1 MSDTDT
7 QHTEEVTPSPRY
19 RVGLFDYQH
28 DFSGKHTYRGPS
40 YGYLM
45 PEDTL
50 VVPGWV
56 VPDIVE
62 GQHSLQLQVIQGGEV
77 LKREAVSFL
86 PSEDVHKQ
94 YPELEQAA
102 EARYKISLPLNFLET
117 EEYVLR
123 FCLLEGGKVKARLW
137 DLAFLR
143 DEVAIKPIFVVGS
156 PRAGTTAV
164 GNALREAVGAKNYGE
179 HHFLFLAKKLKDTVT
194 EYFKKYH
201 TRNDKGTFIN
211 DMSPA
216 LVQLKMSQQIK
227 ELYASWQPGQYFVDK
242 TPGRNMLKSIP
253 NIQRIWPEAKYVFC
267 KRRAYENVKSRLVK
281 FPHLTAEQ
289 HAKQWVEVMQSW
301 REIRQKLPE
310 GSYIEVDQ
318 HDLRGEEAAGLVDTI
333 SEVLQIDSEVVYN
346 YIASK
351 SPQKSNYSDGNEEM
365 NGFEEAISQ
374 ICSDEM
380 IKWGYSNDRN
390 EYYC

>member
-1 MSDTDT
+1 MSEIDK
-7 QHTEEVTPSPRY
+7 QHAEGTSHSPRY
-19 RVGLFDYQH
+19 RLGLFDYQH
-28 DFSGKHTYRGPS
+28 DFPGRHNYRGPS
-40 YGYLM
+40 CGYFT

-62 GQHSLQLQVIQGGEV
+62 GQQSLQLQVIQMGEV
-77 LKREAVSFL
+77 LRHEAVDFL
-86 PSEDVHKQ
+86 PSEDVHKH

-102 EARYKISLPLNFLET
+102 EARYKISLPLDFLEAD
-117 EEYVLR
+117 EYVLR
-123 FCLLEGGKVKARLW
+123 FSLLEDGKVKARLW
-137 DLAFLR
+137 DQAFLR
-143 DEVAIKPIFVVGS
+143 DEVFIKPIFVVGS

-179 HHFLFLAKKLKDTVT
+179 HHFLLLAKQLEDTVI
-194 EYFKKYH
+194 EYFKAYH

-227 ELYASWQPGQYFVDK
+227 ELYASWQPGDSFVDK
-242 TPGRNMLKSIP
+242 TPGRNMLKSLPSIH
-253 NIQRIWPEAKYVFC
+253 RIWPEAKYVFC

-301 REIRQKLPE
+301 REIRQILPE
-310 GSYIEVDQ
+310 ESYIEVDQ
-318 HDLRGEEAAGLVDTI
+318 HDLRGEESSALVDEMSNFLSVEAGKIFEYINKKNPQVSSYSTI
-333 SEVLQIDSEVVYN
+333 GLDEEFCSLIF
-346 YIASK
+346 
-351 SPQKSNYSDGNEEM
+351 NEC
-365 NGFEEAISQ
+365 GFEM
-374 ICSDEM
+374 DY
-380 IKWGYSNDRN
+380 WGYATKKNS
-390 EYYC
+390 YYA

>member
-1 MSDTDT
+1 MSESDK
-7 QHTEEVTPSPRY
+7 QHAEEALSLPRY

-28 DFSGKHTYRGPS
+28 DFSGKHNYRGPS
-40 YGYLM
+40 YGYFS
-45 PEDTL
+45 PEETL
-50 VVPGWV
+50 VVQGWV

-62 GQHSLQLQVIQGGEV
+62 KRQSLQLQVIKGGEV
-77 LKREAVSFL
+77 LKREAISFL

-102 EARYKISLPLNFLET
+102 EARYKISLPLDFLEG

-123 FCLLEGGKVKARLW
+123 FCLLEEGKVKARLW

-179 HHFLFLAKKLKDTVT
+179 HHFLFLARKLEDTVT

-201 TRNDKGTFIN
+201 TRNDKGTFIH

-289 HAKQWVEVMQSW
+289 HAKQWVEVMRSW

-318 HDLRGEEAAGLVDTI
+318 HDLRGDEANAVVESM
-333 SEVLQIDSEVVYN
+333 SEVLGIDNHSVYD
-346 YIASK
+346 YIISK
-351 SPQKSNYSDGNEEM
+351 SPQKSNYKNNEK
-365 NGFEEAISQ
+365 GVGDIEEAIFQ
-374 ICSDEM
+374 ICLNEM
-380 IKWGYSNDRN
+380 VEWGYSSNISD
-390 EYYC
+390 YYS

>member
-1 MSDTDT
+1 MSESEK
-7 QHTEEVTPSPRY
+7 QHVEEALSLPRY

-28 DFSGKHTYRGPS
+28 DFAGKHNYRGPS
-40 YGYLM
+40 YGYFT
-45 PEDTL
+45 PEETL

-62 GQHSLQLQVIQGGEV
+62 GRQSLQLQVIKRGEV

-102 EARYKISLPLNFLET
+102 ESRYKIRLPLDFLEG

-123 FCLLEGGKVKARLW
+123 FCLLEEGKVKARLW

-179 HHFLFLAKKLKDTVT
+179 HHFLFLARKVEDTVT
-194 EYFKKYH
+194 EYFKTYH
-201 TRNDKGTFIN
+201 TRNDKGTFIH

-227 ELYASWQPGQYFVDK
+227 ELYASWQPGAYFVDK

-289 HAKQWVEVMQSW
+289 HAKQWVEVMRSW

-310 GSYIEVDQ
+310 ESYIEVDQ
-318 HDLRGEEAAGLVDTI
+318 HDLRGEEASTLVDTM
-333 SEVLQIDSEVVYN
+333 SEVLGIDGNSVFEYLS
-346 YIASK
+346 SK
-351 SPQKSNYSDGNEEM
+351 SPQKSNYADIEADESDKVAHDICKQEM
-365 NGFEEAISQ
+365 L
-374 ICSDEM
+374 D
-380 IKWGYSNDRN
+380 WGY
-390 EYYC
+390 ELKY